1 LLLVVT
7 SAALIRPSLPPLWLL
22 QEIRDKYPPW
32 LAAHEGG
39 AGGVTPSDLARY
51 KQQYTSICALVDM
64 YESQP
69 DNFQGILQHL
79 QEVSGR
85 AAMVLQTAGSTVHW
99 DGSAYTTGEV

>member
-1 LLLVVT
+1 LP
-7 SAALIRPSLPPLWLL
+7 ALWL

-51 KQQYTSICALVDM
+51 KQQYASICALVDM

-79 QEVSGR
+79 QEVGGWMGVLGWFLVDNTQ
-85 AAMVLQTAGSTVHW
+85 AARQL
-99 DGSAYTTGEV
+99 